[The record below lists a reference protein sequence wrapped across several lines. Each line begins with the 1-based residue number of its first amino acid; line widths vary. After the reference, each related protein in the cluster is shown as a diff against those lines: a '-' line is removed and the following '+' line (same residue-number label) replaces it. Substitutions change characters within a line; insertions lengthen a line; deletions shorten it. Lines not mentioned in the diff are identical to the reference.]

1 MDHVIIIMS
10 DSNSPVELTNLL
22 LYRLCML
29 IMFVLQATAKFS
41 EKMRYIVALYGYMV
55 GTNYLLVFILLVFM
69 YWKILRW
76 IRILREQNRTLFI
89 LVFLERLFTAV
100 FQEHAEVRLNT
111 ELLICFC
118 WEARLKRERE
128 WSTSSQCSPSPDLE
142 VCILPCRLISL
153 MQWRRLISLMQWRRL
168 ISPMQWRRLISLTL
182 SHMIALFLSIHRLL
196 AWVLVC
202 NFWVN
207 ENPPCR
213 LDHTNYCWERSPRCF
228 SYGVLY
234 HSG

>member
-1 MDHVIIIMS
+1 
-10 DSNSPVELTNLL
+10 
-22 LYRLCML
+22 
-29 IMFVLQATAKFS
+29 
-41 EKMRYIVALYGYMV
+41 MRYIVALYGYMV

-142 VCILPCRLISL
+142 VCILPCWL
-153 MQWRRLISLMQWRRL
+153 
-168 ISPMQWRRLISLTL
+168 
-182 SHMIALFLSIHRLL
+182 IALTQLCLNAYPFTDFLLGYLFAIFESMRIHRGDWIIRTT
-196 AWVLVC
+196 A
-202 NFWVN
+202 
-207 ENPPCR
+207 ER
-213 LDHTNYCWERSPRCF
+213 DHLDAFPMVFYTIQVSDLWQ
-228 SYGVLY
+228 
-234 HSG
+234 